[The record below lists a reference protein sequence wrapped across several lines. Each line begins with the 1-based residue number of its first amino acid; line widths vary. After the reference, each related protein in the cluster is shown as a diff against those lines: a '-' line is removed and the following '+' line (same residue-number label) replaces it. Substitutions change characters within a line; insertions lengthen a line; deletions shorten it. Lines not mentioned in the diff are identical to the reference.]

1 MFLGIE
7 KERSCFEIT
16 SRFPGRMLDDAR
28 VNRLREIR
36 SMAKKTEFGTKNNVR
51 DLQAEYGKMPPQAV
65 DLEEAVLG
73 ALMLERDAFSI
84 VGDF

>member
-1 MFLGIE
+1 
-7 KERSCFEIT
+7 
-16 SRFPGRMLDDAR
+16 
-28 VNRLREIR
+28 
-36 SMAKKTEFGTKNNVR
+36 MAKKSEFGAKNGLQ

-84 VGDF
+84 VGDLL